1 MLSKYDAKMAQGLAI
16 LAMVSLHLF
25 CRGDMPMYD
34 LHLFIG
40 TTPALYYVGLFGD
53 ICVPI
58 YCICAGY
65 AQILLFDREKERYR
79 KAQFLRV
86 GRFLCHFWLV
96 VCLFSLVGLLA
107 GDPQIPG
114 SFMDL
119 LGNLL
124 LFDFSYNGAWWFVL
138 TYILLVLSAPVFI
151 RMVKYHRWPLVF
163 LLSGGVYFVTY
174 LLYFHFTLPLNS
186 PIGKWIWEQLLL
198 FGRSQFSFL
207 LGMLLY
213 RSDLVQRLRQRIRP
227 GIVRY
232 LIVIGIPAVLFLF
245 HCVVQSLI
253 VAPITGSLT
262 LLCFHLWEK
271 PRWAE
276 KLFLFFGRHSANIWL
291 THMFFYATLFPGL
304 VYVSSSPILV
314 YLLMLGICVAVS
326 YGIDWTEQG
335 IKTALAYGQTKLQK
349 SI

>member
-1 MLSKYDAKMAQGLAI
+1 
-16 LAMVSLHLF
+16 
-25 CRGDMPMYD
+25 
-34 LHLFIG
+34 
-40 TTPALYYVGLFGD
+40 
-53 ICVPI
+53 
-58 YCICAGY
+58 
-65 AQILLFDREKERYR
+65 
-79 KAQFLRV
+79 
-86 GRFLCHFWLV
+86 
-96 VCLFSLVGLLA
+96 
-107 GDPQIPG
+107 
-114 SFMDL
+114 MDL

-151 RMVKYHRWPLVF
+151 RIVKYHRWPLVF

-271 PRWAE
+271 PR
-276 KLFLFFGRHSANIWL
+276 
-291 THMFFYATLFPGL
+291 
-304 VYVSSSPILV
+304 
-314 YLLMLGICVAVS
+314 
-326 YGIDWTEQG
+326 
-335 IKTALAYGQTKLQK
+335 
-349 SI
+349 